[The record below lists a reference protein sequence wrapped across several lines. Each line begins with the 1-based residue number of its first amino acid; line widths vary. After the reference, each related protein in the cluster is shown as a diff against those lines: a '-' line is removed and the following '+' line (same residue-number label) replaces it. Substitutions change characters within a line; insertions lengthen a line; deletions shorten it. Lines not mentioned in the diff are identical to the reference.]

1 MTLNVLSLFLQKW
14 HCGIFDFLMTAFGKM
29 SHLLW
34 CCDYSEKLGISVQ
47 KHLGNYSVIVK
58 TLHTMCYIRGRSL
71 CRICCMAPM
80 VSVLSS
86 LVCRLHF
93 QVLQLLDGISLMTRL
108 CITIF
113 SPYRIPGYSIAFTPV
128 NGCDL
133 GYNCA
138 TTSSQPLYF
147 SLGFLWKYS
156 VLKESATINNR
167 KTKCLA

>member
-1 MTLNVLSLFLQKW
+1 MTLWHIWLSYDSIWEDEPSALMLWLFWEVGHQ
-14 HCGIFDFLMTAFGKM
+14 C
-29 SHLLW
+29 
-34 CCDYSEKLGISVQ
+34 SEASRELFNKT
-47 KHLGNYSVIVK
+47 